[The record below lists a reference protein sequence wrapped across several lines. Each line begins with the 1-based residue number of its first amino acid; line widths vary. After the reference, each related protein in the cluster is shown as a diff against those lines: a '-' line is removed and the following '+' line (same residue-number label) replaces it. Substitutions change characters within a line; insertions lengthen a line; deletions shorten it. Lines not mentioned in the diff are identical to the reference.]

1 MVVNHFPQGEHFFF
15 VQSINQLHNNMN
27 ISKSLRKLAGFTMV
41 ELLVATAVIGV
52 MTSLMVPTVQ
62 RATQSGKTAKC
73 ISNMRQIG
81 FAVQQY
87 IADPSNAQ
95 QFPPINSASVNTNCM
110 APGAT
115 PSSPQNPLSCLRPYG
130 VTMGLLSCPSDP
142 APTDGYGSYIWTP
155 TMNGEQAQSAAI
167 FNPGGANNVTQL
179 ATMAVCTDKGTPHMG
194 KLNILRADG
203 HVETQTS
210 SYYSSPGTMVASS
223 SVTGSGVASAPTSGA
238 GGQGSAGVSGS
249 GQTSTGG
256 QSGSSS
262 YGGSQGG
269 CGGQSSSGGYS
280 GHSW

>member
-1 MVVNHFPQGEHFFF
+1 
-15 VQSINQLHNNMN
+15 
-27 ISKSLRKLAGFTMV
+27 MV

-62 RATQSGKTAKC
+62 KATQSGKTAKC

-81 FAVQQY
+81 VAVQQY
-87 IADPSNAQ
+87 IADPTNGQ
-95 QFPPINSASVNTNCM
+95 QFPPINSALVNTNCM

-115 PSSPQNPLSCLRPYG
+115 PPTPQSPLSCLQPYG
-130 VTMGLLSCPSDP
+130 VTMSLLSCPSDTSP
-142 APTDGYGSYIWTP
+142 IAGYGSYIWTP
-155 TMNGEQAQSAAI
+155 TMNGEQAQSASI
-167 FNPGGANNVTQL
+167 FNPGGVNNVSQL
-179 ATMAVCTDKGTPHMG
+179 STMTVCTDKGNPHAG

-238 GGQGSAGVSGS
+238 GGQGSTGVSGS
-249 GQTSTGG
+249 GQTSSTGG

-262 YGGSQGG
+262 YGGSQGSCGGQSSSGSFSGSQGG